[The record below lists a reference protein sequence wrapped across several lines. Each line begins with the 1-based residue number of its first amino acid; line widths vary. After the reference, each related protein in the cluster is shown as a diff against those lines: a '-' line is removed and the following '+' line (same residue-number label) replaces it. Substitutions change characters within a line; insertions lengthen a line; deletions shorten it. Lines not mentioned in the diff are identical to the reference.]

1 MAFTL
6 DTEEEF
12 SDLQTEE
19 PSYSP
24 KKPKQ
29 PNTSPVAGQ
38 SASGNNLVANPKKKP
53 ALTAEEEGSQMNAD
67 IVSAAKQYADMTA
80 EDRAVEND
88 YKRAQTLAVQAKL
101 PESYKRK
108 LRQENPKKIVHR
120 GLDGKPKEE
129 GSDDRRRQAFWDQSK
144 PGTEAYAQRMAR
156 AEKFAQDDKARYEKR
171 DRLVKPVRDAAV
183 AKKAIADQKQLAVTQ
198 DPNRR
203 MSEMRMNGLR
213 RPGNLNYAEVTGAN
227 GQTASYTRATPEGDA
242 AYASIQDARGA
253 KMVSRA
259 TQQTQSSMPQP
270 TGAPAYNPSSAI
282 DQQMGAQSAQAIGPM
297 PQVSPSTKIVNPN
310 FNPSSLSASGSQVP
324 LMPQPAP
331 AADPNASAAIASFN
345 QSQQNIPR
353 PSSTAQNA
361 NLQRLQAGNNVPTMI
376 NVPGQVA
383 SNVASGTVAGA
394 KAVAGAIQNTRL
406 INPTAGRP
414 TPVRPTY
421 EGTTVGGAPTV
432 TRVNPSSA
440 NPTKPIVAPR
450 LAAQKKA
457 NGNNPMIN

>member
-1 MAFTL
+1 MASAP

-19 PSYSP
+19 PNYTPQKPVENPQKSAQ
-24 KKPKQ
+24 KKS
-29 PNTSPVAGQ
+29 TVDEEAG
-38 SASGNNLVANPKKKP
+38 K
-53 ALTAEEEGSQMNAD
+53 MNAD

-88 YKRAQTLAVQAKL
+88 YKKAQTLALQAKL

-108 LRQENPKKIVHR
+108 LRQENQKKIGHR
-120 GLDGKPKEE
+120 GLDGKPKDE
-129 GSDDRRRQAFWDQSK
+129 GSDDSRRQAFRDQFK

-171 DRLVKPVRDAAV
+171 DRLVKPVRDEAV
-183 AKKAIADQKQLAVTQ
+183 AKKAIADKKQLAVTQ

-203 MSEMRMNGLR
+203 LSEMRMNGLGR
-213 RPGNLNYAEVTGAN
+213 RGNLNYAEVTGAN
-227 GQTASYTRATPEGDA
+227 GETASYTRATPEGDA
-242 AYASIQDARGA
+242 AYASMQDARGA
-253 KMVSRA
+253 KMVARA
-259 TQQTQSSMPQP
+259 SQQMQSSMPQSA
-270 TGAPAYNPSSAI
+270 GAPAYNTSGAI
-282 DQQMGAQSAQAIGPM
+282 DQQMGAQSAQAMGPM
-297 PQVSPSTKIVNPN
+297 PQVSPNTGIVNPQ
-310 FNPSSLSASGSQVP
+310 FNPASLTESKSQVP

-345 QSQQNIPR
+345 QTQQNIPR
-353 PSSTAQNA
+353 SSSPAQNA
-361 NLQRLQAGNNVPTMI
+361 NLRNLQAGNNVSTMI
-376 NVPGQVA
+376 DVPGRVA

-406 INPTAGRP
+406 INPNSGRP

-421 EGTTVGGAPTV
+421 ESTTIGGSPTV
-432 TRVNPSSA
+432 LRVNPSSA

>member
-6 DTEEEF
+6 NSSEEEF

-29 PNTSPVAGQ
+29 PNTSPGAGQ
-38 SASGNNLVANPKKKP
+38 SASGRKP
-53 ALTAEEEGSQMNAD
+53 ALTDKEQGPQMNAD

-108 LRQENPKKIVHR
+108 LRQENAKKIVSR

-156 AEKFAQDDKARYEKR
+156 NEKFAQEEEARREKKE
-171 DRLVKPVRDAAV
+171 RLVKPVRDAAI
-183 AKKAIADQKQLAVTQ
+183 AKKAIADQKQLAITQ

-203 MSEMRMNGLR
+203 LSEMRMNGLGR
-213 RPGNLNYAEVTGAN
+213 RGNLNYAEVTGAN

-242 AYASIQDARGA
+242 AYASIQDARGK

-259 TQQTQSSMPQP
+259 SEQMQSSAPQP
-270 TGAPAYNPSSAI
+270 TGAPAYNPSRAI
-282 DQQMGAQSAQAIGPM
+282 DQQMGAQSAQAMGPM
-297 PQVSPSTKIVNPN
+297 PQVSPTPKIVNPN

-383 SNVASGTVAGA
+383 SGTVAGA

>member
-1 MAFTL
+1 
-6 DTEEEF
+6 
-12 SDLQTEE
+12 
-19 PSYSP
+19 
-24 KKPKQ
+24 
-29 PNTSPVAGQ
+29 
-38 SASGNNLVANPKKKP
+38 
-53 ALTAEEEGSQMNAD
+53 MNAD
-67 IVSAAKQYADMTA
+67 IVSAAKQYTDMTA
-80 EDRAVEND
+80 QDRAIDNE
-88 YKRAQTLAVQAKL
+88 YKKAQTLAIQAKL

-108 LRQENPKKIVHR
+108 LVQENPKKIVHR
-120 GLDGKPKEE
+120 GLDGKPKDE
-129 GSDDRRRQAFWDQSK
+129 GSDDSRRQAFWDQSK
-144 PGTEAYAQRMAR
+144 PGTETYAQRMGR
-156 AEKFAQDDKARYEKR
+156 AEKFAQEEKTR
-171 DRLVKPVRDAAV
+171 REKKERLLKPLRDARA
-183 AKKAIADQKQLAVTQ
+183 AQKAIADQKQLAVTQ

-203 MSEMRMNGLR
+203 LSEMRMNGLG
-213 RPGNLNYAEVTGAN
+213 RPGKLNYAEVTGAN

-259 TQQTQSSMPQP
+259 TQQTQSSMPQS

-282 DQQMGAQSAQAIGPM
+282 DQQMGAQSAQSMGP
-297 PQVSPSTKIVNPN
+297 
-310 FNPSSLSASGSQVP
+310 
-324 LMPQPAP
+324 MPQPAP

-361 NLQRLQAGNNVPTMI
+361 NLQRLQAGNNVPTMV

>member
-1 MAFTL
+1 MASAL

-29 PNTSPVAGQ
+29 PNTSPGAGQ
-38 SASGNNLVANPKKKP
+38 SASGKKP

-88 YKRAQTLAVQAKL
+88 YKRAQTLAIERKL
-101 PESYKRK
+101 PAEYRRK
-108 LRQENPKKIVHR
+108 LRQENPKKVVHR

-129 GSDDRRRQAFWDQSK
+129 GSDDSRRQAFRDQFK
-144 PGTEAYAQRMAR
+144 PGTEAYAQRMGR
-156 AEKFAQDDKARYEKR
+156 AEKFAQNEKSQYEKR
-171 DRLVKPVRDAAV
+171 DRLVKPVRDAAI
-183 AKKAIADQKQLAVTQ
+183 AKKAIADQTQLAVAQ

-203 MSEMRMNGLR
+203 MSERRMNGLG
-213 RPGNLNYAEVTGAN
+213 RPGNLNYAETTGAN

-259 TQQTQSSMPQP
+259 TQQAQSIMPQSL
-270 TGAPAYNPSSAI
+270 GAPAYNPSSAI
-282 DQQMGAQSAQAIGPM
+282 DQQMGAQSAQAMGPM
-297 PQVSPSTKIVNPN
+297 PQVSPTPKIVNPN

-361 NLQRLQAGNNVPTMI
+361 NLQRLQAGNNVPTMV
-376 NVPGQVA
+376 NVPGQ
-383 SNVASGTVAGA
+383 VASGTVAGA